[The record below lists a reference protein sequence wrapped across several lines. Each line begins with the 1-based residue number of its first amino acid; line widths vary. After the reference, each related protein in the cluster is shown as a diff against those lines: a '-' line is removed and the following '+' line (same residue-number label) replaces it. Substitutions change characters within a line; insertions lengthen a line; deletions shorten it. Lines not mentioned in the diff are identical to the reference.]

1 MTELAT
7 WRLEVAPQFL
17 SLTLVP
23 CLRST
28 MLEFGSRFARKAEGG
43 VLVRL
48 GFAVVL
54 SVRREMAPY

>member
-7 WRLEVAPQFL
+7 RRLEVAPQFL

-48 GFAVVL
+48 GFAVTWP
-54 SVRREMAPY
+54 EK